1 MKPRETGNMVEIGH
15 FAIDI
20 FGVQPPT
27 LRRRLIL
34 VISTVLMPTL
44 FPALIMLSPTTST
57 FILHA

>member
-1 MKPRETGNMVEIGH
+1 MKPRETGNIVEIGH

-27 LRRRLIL
+27 LRRRSIL
-34 VISTVLMPTL
+34 VVSTVPMLTL
-44 FPALIMLSPTTST
+44 FPVLTALSPTTST